1 MLKAITYSCR
11 WDAVP
16 DLKRFN
22 FYVHY
27 QSKKHIDIK
36 MAEGYQSP
44 LQHPGVKQY
53 FERYLDVTKSFVRSL
68 HSDNLISDAQQEK
81 IMQQNNPE
89 DKARTSH
96 NILIQNVTEEMMPIL
111 NMVLQNNNFET
122 IEQMMAFDFNIGHT
136 EPIDTY
142 DISDNMHSLTIDSN
156 EQVSINQ
163 MNDNSA
169 EVLSVQLRECNFG
182 IDVFD
187 TQPGCIHIFLHSM
200 KPFYKE
206 LCNAENCIMYV
217 TKYLENV
224 KETLKHEQIIRVSI
238 KKNAYSLPLKDGNG
252 KTIEFSK
259 TQVLQINR
267 YFING
272 ELKNAAKILQKMVPD
287 TKVFEMKDRQPTDI
301 LLDLVKDDADKVW
314 ATFIS
319 LLQECGNDVMA
330 NRLVKMI
337 CAECYRTT
345 IINDLKNIAVE
356 IDTDLMEETFKG
368 KTIPKAVLD
377 KCISTKG
384 ELPRV
389 ERAKYFLQY
398 VLLKGE
404 MTSAFADVLS
414 YRTKVVLNFSPCE
427 THGGKCEI
435 TSKDVDKEFTF
446 QVCKNGTDHFTLTRP
461 QEADDILSKRS
472 KSHHY
477 VVQNVANKG
486 LPNGN
491 ISGSLEDEQI
501 LSREDIVHKF
511 GGKNGLS
518 NLK

>member
-1 MLKAITYSCR
+1 MRI
-11 WDAVP
+11 
-16 DLKRFN
+16 
-22 FYVHY
+22 H
-27 QSKKHIDIK
+27 
-36 MAEGYQSP
+36 GYQSP
-44 LQHPGVKQY
+44 LQHPRVTKY
-53 FERYLDVTKSFVRSL
+53 FEEYLDVTKSFVRSL
-68 HSDNLISDAQQEK
+68 HSENLISDAQKDMILQTTPK
-81 IMQQNNPE
+81 

-96 NILIQNVTEEMMPIL
+96 NILIQNVTEEMRPIL
-111 NMVLQNNNFET
+111 NKVLLDHKFET
-122 IEQMMAFDFNIGHT
+122 VERMMTFEFRIGHT
-136 EPIDTY
+136 VPY
-142 DISDNMHSLTIDSN
+142 DISEYMHALTIGSN
-156 EQVSINQ
+156 REESIDQ
-163 MNDNSA
+163 MNENS
-169 EVLSVQLRECNFG
+169 EDVLSVKLSECN
-182 IDVFD
+182 IFD

-217 TKYLENV
+217 TKCLENV
-224 KETLKHEQIIRVSI
+224 KETLKHEQIIRVVI

-252 KTIEFSK
+252 KIIEFSK

-272 ELKNAAKILQKMVPD
+272 ELKNAAQIFQKMFPD

-301 LLDLVKDDADKVW
+301 LLDLVKGDSDKVW

-319 LLQECGNDVMA
+319 LLQKFGNEAMA
-330 NRLVKMI
+330 NRLEKMI

-368 KTIPKAVLD
+368 KTVPKAVLD

-414 YRTKVVLNFSPCE
+414 SNTKMVLNFSPCE

-461 QEADDILSKRS
+461 QEAEDILSKGS
-472 KSHHY
+472 KSHRY
-477 VVQNVANKG
+477 GVQNVANKG

-501 LSREDIVHKF
+501 LSREDIVHKC